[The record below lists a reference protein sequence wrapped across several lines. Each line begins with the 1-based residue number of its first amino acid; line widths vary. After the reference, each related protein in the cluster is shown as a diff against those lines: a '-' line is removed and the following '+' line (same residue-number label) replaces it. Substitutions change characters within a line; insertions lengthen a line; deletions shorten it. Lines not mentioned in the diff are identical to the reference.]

1 MIRVGGGFSRL
12 RKRKIKR
19 SEQFLNLGFYDF
31 AIWGKRVTGILVSLW
46 SLVQFGSALL
56 IVEPI
61 KRFERTGFFFGFWR
75 LKENQKKQKMWW
87 MMGETGGHYCNK
99 KTDDICGDVCGQ
111 VFVFCFSLIYVWVF
125 FLNYGGTV
133 FDLFVSVKV
142 SVFLVF
148 EFCDWVLVL
157 WVCLFDSWGNME
169 KRVDL
174 GSLGSA

>member
-1 MIRVGGGFSRL
+1 M
-12 RKRKIKR
+12 
-19 SEQFLNLGFYDF
+19 
-31 AIWGKRVTGILVSLW
+31 
-46 SLVQFGSALL
+46 
-56 IVEPI
+56 
-61 KRFERTGFFFGFWR
+61 
-75 LKENQKKQKMWW
+75 
-87 MMGETGGHYCNK
+87 
-99 KTDDICGDVCGQ
+99 
-111 VFVFCFSLIYVWVF
+111 
-125 FLNYGGTV
+125 